1 MATYTDSLGLVKP
14 AAGDGT
20 GTWGTTINASLTDLL
35 EQAIAGRSVINT
47 WSSNLATL
55 TASNGAVGDGRAAI
69 LQLDTGTGGSA
80 LTGAGTLNVPDKSK
94 VFVVFNNSNQ
104 IVTVKVG
111 GLTGVAI
118 PAGKTS
124 ILHSNGTDIIDGVNN
139 ITGNATMGG
148 TLGVTGATTV
158 GGTLG
163 VTGAVT
169 MAAAATV
176 GTTLGVT
183 GDVTVNTD
191 KLVVTAATGNTTSA
205 GVVKGA
211 SISGSPTV
219 SVPASGNKDAAA
231 MTLLVGQRIISI
243 ATAATNYTL
252 PDTATAA
259 IPVGS
264 TWVIVNAD
272 PNNGADIT
280 IQAANDN
287 VIALCSG
294 TAYTAGS
301 ANGTRTIVH
310 GGVAEIV
317 CVADNLYVI
326 FGGGVS

>member
-14 AAGDGT
+14 AAGEGA
-20 GTWGTTINASLTDLL
+20 GTWGTTINSSLTDLL

-55 TASNGAVGDGRAAI
+55 TGSNGALTDARAAI

-80 LTGAGTLNVPDKSK
+80 LTGAGTLNVPDTSK
-94 VFVVFNNSNQ
+94 VFIVFNNSNQ

-124 ILHSNGTDIIDGVNN
+124 ILHCNGTDIIDGINN
-139 ITGNATMGG
+139 ITSNATMGG
-148 TLGVTGATTV
+148 TLGVTGNTTV

-169 MAAAATV
+169 MAADATV

-183 GDVTVNTD
+183 G
-191 KLVVTAATGNTTSA
+191 NTTCA
-205 GVVKGA
+205 GIVKGL
-211 SISGSPTV
+211 SISGSPTATV
-219 SVPASGNKDAAA
+219 LAPTADKDATA
-231 MTLLVGQRIISI
+231 MTALVGQRIIS
-243 ATAATNYTL
+243 TASGDTTYTL
-252 PDTATAA
+252 PDAATTA

-264 TWVIVNAD
+264 TWVIVNAHAT
-272 PNNGADIT
+272 ADIT

-294 TAYTAGS
+294 AAYTAGS
-301 ANGTRTIVH
+301 ANGTRTIVQ

-317 CVADNLYVI
+317 CVQDNLYVI

>member
-148 TLGVTGATTV
+148 TLGVTGA
-158 GGTLG
+158 
-163 VTGAVT
+163 VT

-183 GDVTVNTD
+183 GNVTVNTD
-191 KLVVTAATGNTTSA
+191 KLVVTAATGNTTCA
-205 GVVKGA
+205 GIVKGL

-219 SVPASGNKDAAA
+219 SVPASGNKDATA
-231 MTLLVGQRIISI
+231 MTALVGQRIISI
-243 ATAATNYTL
+243 ATAATAYTL

>member
-1 MATYTDSLGLVKP
+1 MATYTDSLKLVKP

-148 TLGVTGATTV
+148 TLGVTGAV
-158 GGTLG
+158 TLASTLA
-163 VTGAVT
+163 VTGNVA
-169 MAAAATV
+169 
-176 GTTLGVT
+176 
-183 GDVTVNTD
+183 VNTD
-191 KLVVTAATGNTTSA
+191 KFTVTAATGNTVVA
-205 GVVKGA
+205 GTLAVTGVTTATGGLT
-211 SISGSPTV
+211 GSPTV
-219 SVPASGNKDAAA
+219 SVSASGAKDAAA
-231 MTLLVGQRIISI
+231 MTLLVGQRIIS
-243 ATAATNYTL
+243 TASGDTTYTL
-252 PDTATAA
+252 PDAATAA

-264 TWVIVNAD
+264 TWVIVNAHAT
-272 PNNGADIT
+272 ADIT
-280 IQAANDN
+280 IESGGTDD

-294 TAYTAGS
+294 AAYTPGS
-301 ANGTRTIVH
+301 TSTDRTIVQ

-317 CVADNLYVI
+317 CVQANLYVI

>member
-14 AAGDGT
+14 AAGEGA
-20 GTWGTTINASLTDLL
+20 GTWGTTINSSLTDLL

-55 TASNGAVGDGRAAI
+55 SLSNGALTDARAAI

-124 ILHSNGTDIIDGVNN
+124 ILHCNGTDVIDGINN
-139 ITGNATMGG
+139 ITSNATMGG
-148 TLGVTGATTV
+148 TLGVTGAVTMAS
-158 GGTLG
+158 TLG
-163 VTGAVT
+163 VTGNVAVNT
-169 MAAAATV
+169 NKFTV
-176 GTTLGVT
+176 AGSDGNTAIAGTLSVT
-183 GDVTVNTD
+183 GATT
-191 KLVVTAATGNTTSA
+191 ATGGLT
-205 GVVKGA
+205 
-211 SISGSPTV
+211 GSPTTTV
-219 SVPASGNKDAAA
+219 LSPTSDKDATA
-231 MTLLVGQRIISI
+231 MTALVGQRIVSI
-243 ATAATNYTL
+243 ASGDTKYTL
-252 PDTATAA
+252 PDADTAA

-264 TWVIVNAD
+264 TWVIVNAHAT
-272 PNNGADIT
+272 ADIT
-280 IQAANDN
+280 IESGGTDD

-294 TAYTAGS
+294 AAYTPGS
-301 ANGTRTIVH
+301 TSTDRTIVQ

>member
-1 MATYTDSLGLVKP
+1 MATYTDSLKLVKP

-148 TLGVTGATTV
+148 TLGVTGNATV

-163 VTGAVT
+163 VTGNVSVNTNKFTVAGSDGDTAIAGTLAVT
-169 MAAAATV
+169 
-176 GTTLGVT
+176 GVT
-183 GDVTVNTD
+183 T
-191 KLVVTAATGNTTSA
+191 ATGGLT
-205 GVVKGA
+205 
-211 SISGSPTV
+211 GSPTV

-243 ATAATNYTL
+243 ATAATAYTL

-294 TAYTAGS
+294 AAYTAGS
-301 ANGTRTIVH
+301 ANGTRTIVQ

>member
-14 AAGDGT
+14 AAGDGV

-55 TASNGAVGDGRAAI
+55 SPSNGALTDARAAI

-124 ILHSNGTDIIDGVNN
+124 ILHCNGTDVIDGINN

-148 TLGVTGATTV
+148 TLGVTGAVTMAS
-158 GGTLG
+158 TLG
-163 VTGAVT
+163 VTGNVA
-169 MAAAATV
+169 
-176 GTTLGVT
+176 
-183 GDVTVNTD
+183 VNTD
-191 KLVVTAATGNTTSA
+191 KFTVTAATGNTVVA
-205 GVVKGA
+205 GTLAVTGVTTATGGLT
-211 SISGSPTV
+211 GSPTV
-219 SVPASGNKDAAA
+219 SVSASGNKDATA
-231 MTLLVGQRIISI
+231 MTALVGQRIIS
-243 ATAATNYTL
+243 TASGDTTYTL
-252 PDTATAA
+252 PDAATADV
-259 IPVGS
+259 PVGS
-264 TWVIVNAD
+264 TWVIVNAHAS
-272 PNNGADIT
+272 ADIT
-280 IQAANDN
+280 ISSGGTDD

-294 TAYTAGS
+294 TAYTPGDAS
-301 ANGTRTIVH
+301 TDRTIVQ

>member
-1 MATYTDSLGLVKP
+1 MAHTTSLGLVKP
-14 AAGDGT
+14 AAGESA
-20 GTWGTTINASLTDLL
+20 GTWGTLINTQLTDML
-35 EQAIAGRSVINT
+35 EEAITGYVSIEITGNTTLSTNTTGASCESRHAIIRLTSGNLGSNSDIIVPDLAKIWIIN
-47 WSSNLATL
+47 NAT
-55 TASNGAVGDGRAAI
+55 TGGQTVTVK
-69 LQLDTGTGGSA
+69 TGTGGDA
-80 LTGAGTLNVPDKSK
+80 GVVIPNGRTAILYCDGADVKEAGTS
-94 VFVVFNNSNQ
+94 
-104 IVTVKVG
+104 T
-111 GLTGVAI
+111 A
-118 PAGKTS
+118 
-124 ILHSNGTDIIDGVNN
+124 
-139 ITGNATMGG
+139 GNATMGG
-148 TLGVTGATTV
+148 TLDVTGAT
-158 GGTLG
+158 
-163 VTGAVT
+163 T

-191 KLVVTAATGNTTSA
+191 KLVVTAATGNTTSK

-211 SISGSPTV
+211 SISGSPTATV
-219 SVPASGNKDAAA
+219 LAPTADKDATA
-231 MTLLVGQRIISI
+231 MTALVGQRIISTASG
-243 ATAATNYTL
+243 ATKYFL

-272 PNNGADIT
+272 PNNAADIT

-294 TAYTAGS
+294 LAYTAGS

>member
-148 TLGVTGATTV
+148 TLGVTGNATV

-163 VTGAVT
+163 VTGN
-169 MAAAATV
+169 
-176 GTTLGVT
+176 
-183 GDVTVNTD
+183 VTVNTD
-191 KLVVTAATGNTTSA
+191 KFTVTAATGNTVVA
-205 GVVKGA
+205 GTLAVTGVTTATGGLT
-211 SISGSPTV
+211 GSPTA

-231 MTLLVGQRIISI
+231 MTLLVGQRIIS
-243 ATAATNYTL
+243 TASGDTTYTL
-252 PDTATAA
+252 PDAATAA

-264 TWVIVNAD
+264 TWVIVNAHAT
-272 PNNGADIT
+272 ADIT
-280 IQAANDN
+280 IESGGTDD

-294 TAYTAGS
+294 AAYTPGS
-301 ANGTRTIVH
+301 TSTDRTIVQ

-317 CVADNLYVI
+317 CVQANLYVI